1 MQRIKMTQGKYAN
14 VNGLKMYYET
24 YGGKGQPLILLH
36 GGLGGIGMFAPILP
50 ALAENRQVIGVDL
63 QGHQHTA
70 DINRPMSFEQMADD
84 VVALIEHPGL
94 KHTDLFGYSLG
105 GGVALQTAIR
115 HPEKIRK
122 LALVSVPFSN
132 EGWYPEVRAGMKSM
146 NADAAKAMVGSPMHA
161 AYVSTAPNPDG
172 WQTLVVKTGE
182 LIRRDYD
189 WSKAVSALKMPTMIV
204 VGDADAIRPA
214 HVIEFFGLLGGGKQD
229 AGWDGSGMSN
239 ARLAILPG
247 TTHYNILSYP
257 MLATIITSFLDA
269 SVPKEN

>member
-1 MQRIKMTQGKYAN
+1 MTQGKYAN

-36 GGLGGIGMFAPILP
+36 GGLGGIGMFVPILP
-50 ALAENRQVIGVDL
+50 VLAENRQVVGVEL

-70 DINRPMSFEQMADD
+70 DVNRTMSFEQMADD
-84 VVALIEHPGL
+84 VAALIKHLGL
-94 KHTDLFGYSLG
+94 ENTDIFGYSLG

-115 HPEKIRK
+115 HPELVRK
-122 LALVSVPFSN
+122 LVLVSAPYSN
-132 EGWYPEVRAGMKSM
+132 DGWYPEIRTSMKSM
-146 NADAAKAMVGSPMHA
+146 NVEAAKAMVGSPMHQ
-161 AYVSTAPNPDG
+161 AYINTAPNPDG

-182 LIRRDYD
+182 LIRQDYD
-189 WSKAVSALKMPTMIV
+189 WSVAVSALKMPTMIV

-247 TTHYNILSYP
+247 TTHYNIFFSPILVSTVTP
-257 MLATIITSFLDA
+257 FLDA
-269 SVPKEN
+269 PMPKAK